1 MKMLCNMPQ
10 GAAAAFER
18 AAGGESLRYCVPFDL
33 YEDRL
38 SEGYIACTDRH
49 IYKIAAD
56 EVVKIYDL
64 SRMSA
69 FSVETMHGS
78 CGFYARVGS
87 ASVLICRFASRRYVS
102 AYYRLAAACDELA
115 AARRP
120 PEFRDSPDEYC
131 PKCGRQYIP
140 HTSICPFCSSAGTS
154 FRRLWSLAKG
164 MRWRMVLF
172 PALAAMAAAA
182 LRFAIP
188 AVQKIAIN
196 RYIYPSDGVQRGMID
211 KFLVL
216 FAAVLCIELAQRAMS
231 ALCEWVGARTGNFY
245 AQRLRDALFDKI
257 QQLSMA
263 SVSKKSSGSIIGRI
277 NRDVRIISRFMAVD
291 LPHYISQIF
300 SFLLALALLL
310 YISPRMCLFVFI
322 PLPIA
327 AFCIFISRKKLSAMY
342 RRVWTLEIRADDT
355 LQDAFNGIRVVKSYG
370 QEDRMTDSYARKSEA
385 FTAFTERSHKF
396 QDTVFPLIGFIVRL
410 GSYFIT
416 MFGYA
421 WLFRGTLDLGT
432 LNQFSS
438 YSGIIYEPLTLVSV
452 IPRTIAQFAASAAK
466 VAEILE
472 EVPEVTDSADPA
484 DIKIKGDVR
493 LEHVTFGYDSFNP
506 VLKDVCLDVS
516 AGEMIGIV
524 GLSGSGKTTLI
535 NLIMRLYDPDSGRV
549 LIDGVDVRDIS
560 QRSLRSQMGV
570 VLQQTHLFSGSV
582 RDNIRYAKPDAD
594 DEQIVRAAR
603 IANAHDFIM
612 RLPEGYNTIVGDRGY
627 TLSGGERQRIAIAR
641 AVIHDPA
648 VLILDE
654 ATSALDTETE
664 KLIQDSISRLVAGRT
679 TFAIAH
685 RLSTLRNADRLIV
698 IDRGRIAEC
707 GTHAQL
713 LAARGLYYKFVMV
726 QYRALIEKD

>member
-1 MKMLCNMPQ
+1 M
-10 GAAAAFER
+10 
-18 AAGGESLRYCVPFDL
+18 
-33 YEDRL
+33 
-38 SEGYIACTDRH
+38 
-49 IYKIAAD
+49 
-56 EVVKIYDL
+56 
-64 SRMSA
+64 
-69 FSVETMHGS
+69 
-78 CGFYARVGS
+78 
-87 ASVLICRFASRRYVS
+87 
-102 AYYRLAAACDELA
+102 
-115 AARRP
+115 
-120 PEFRDSPDEYC
+120 
-131 PKCGRQYIP
+131 
-140 HTSICPFCSSAGTS
+140 
-154 FRRLWSLAKG
+154 
-164 MRWRMVLF
+164 
-172 PALAAMAAAA
+172 
-182 LRFAIP
+182 
-188 AVQKIAIN
+188 
-196 RYIYPSDGVQRGMID
+196 
-211 KFLVL
+211 
-216 FAAVLCIELAQRAMS
+216 
-231 ALCEWVGARTGNFY
+231 
-245 AQRLRDALFDKI
+245 
-257 QQLSMA
+257 
-263 SVSKKSSGSIIGRI
+263 
-277 NRDVRIISRFMAVD
+277 
-291 LPHYISQIF
+291 
-300 SFLLALALLL
+300 
-310 YISPRMCLFVFI
+310 
-322 PLPIA
+322 
-327 AFCIFISRKKLSAMY
+327 
-342 RRVWTLEIRADDT
+342 
-355 LQDAFNGIRVVKSYG
+355 
-370 QEDRMTDSYARKSEA
+370 
-385 FTAFTERSHKF
+385 
-396 QDTVFPLIGFIVRL
+396 FPLIGFIVRL

-506 VLKDVCLDVS
+506 VLKDVSLDVS

-549 LIDGVDVRDIS
+549 FIDGVDVRDIS

-641 AVIHDPA
+641 GRHTRPGRTHTRRGHFRSRYGDRKAHTGLHIPA
-648 VLILDE
+648 GG
-654 ATSALDTETE
+654 
-664 KLIQDSISRLVAGRT
+664 GRT

-726 QYRALIEKD
+726 QYRALIEKG